1 MLRPVHTLPL
11 VAVAVGLPLL
21 LLLARVGP
29 GTLPARW
36 RNKAPGISPAVAPR
50 IEVIHMAPLVIVA
63 GPTRERRASADL
75 R

>member
-11 VAVAVGLPLL
+11 IAVALGLPLL

-29 GTLPARW
+29 GPLP
-36 RNKAPGISPAVAPR
+36 ISRPKPAPR
-50 IEVIHMAPLVIVA
+50 VEVLHMAPLVIVA
-63 GPTRERRASADL
+63 GPPRERRASVDL

>member
-11 VAVAVGLPLL
+11 FAVALGLPLL

-29 GTLPARW
+29 GSLPVIRP
-36 RNKAPGISPAVAPR
+36 KPAPR
-50 IEVIHMAPLVIVA
+50 IEVLHMAPLVIVA
-63 GPTRERRASADL
+63 GPGRERRASPDL